1 MTAAPPPELV
11 TVFESGNPAILAI
24 AKSLLEGAGIAF
36 LAKGEE
42 FQDVFTLPLT
52 EPVHIL
58 VEPERAEEAR
68 ELLRELQESGPAE
81 PVAE

>member
-1 MTAAPPPELV
+1 MTAERPPELV
-11 TVFESGNPAILAI
+11 TVFESGNPAILAV

-36 LAKGEE
+36 LVKGAE

-52 EPVHIL
+52 EPVEIL

-68 ELLRELQESGPAE
+68 ELLRELQEAGPAE
-81 PVAE
+81 PLAD